1 MPFIVRAILA
11 HDCSAAVI
19 MMMIA
24 GSTDAFDGFLARRF
38 NWQTRLGAY
47 LDPVA
52 DKILLAAI
60 YISLTIAGMAPVWL
74 AILVVARDI
83 AILAMV
89 AAAFAFTRFRDF
101 PPTLWGKINTA
112 LEILTSLTLVTVCSP
127 VQPVFSTVLI
137 WVTAA
142 STAWS
147 GIHYIGRGLQMFI
160 MRRTFLPA
168 DRRSPRG

>member
-1 MPFIVRAILA
+1 
-11 HDCSAAVI
+11 
-19 MMMIA
+19 MMTIA
-24 GSTDAFDGFLARRF
+24 GFSDAFDGFIARRF

-52 DKILLAAI
+52 DKLLLAAI
-60 YISLTIAGMAPVWL
+60 YLSLTFAGMAPGWL
-74 AILVVARDI
+74 VGLIVARDVI
-83 AILAMV
+83 ILAMV
-89 AAAFAFTRFRDF
+89 AAAFAFTQFRDF

-112 LEILTSLTLVTVCSP
+112 LEILTSLMLVAGCTSATP
-127 VQPVFSTVLI
+127 LFTRALI
-137 WVTAA
+137 WITAA

-147 GIHYIGRGLQMFI
+147 GFHYMGRGLRMFI